1 MRREPPVA
9 SPLLD
14 IAEKQRAYARHTL
27 WLTDISTHKA
37 CVDTSHPPVVPRLVQ
52 HQKRQARQRQL
63 QMKADEEN
71 LHRVIEVRRIKKENA
86 TTPRKKESA
95 RDSGTLWSDKL
106 RECEV
111 QLSIAAKARPGTPA
125 RLVFPE
131 QRKASARP
139 ATSQSARPNRVFKDN
154 GMTVIDDGP
163 RAGRDKPKL
172 VYGFDKG
179 RTAKGDVSPRRK
191 EEKSGT
197 LPSLSG
203 ARDTKRE
210 KEKKERE
217 REKNRK
223 AQKKGLF
230 DDEFETESKKSNKS
244 EEKRRVDDSD
254 KASKKSGK
262 SHGMKSDDFD
272 DDFDKASKKS
282 SKSQK
287 KSDDFDDDFEKA
299 SKKSGKSQKK
309 SDDFDDDFDKASKKR
324 SKSQKK
330 SDDFDDDFENAS

>member
-14 IAEKQRAYARHTL
+14 IAEKQRAYAHHTL

-37 CVDTSHPPVVPRLVQ
+37 CVDTSRPPVVPRLVQ

-63 QMKADEEN
+63 QLKADEEN
-71 LHRVIEVRRIKKENA
+71 LHRVIEVRRVKKESA

-95 RDSGTLWSDKL
+95 RDSGALWNDKL

-111 QLSIAAKARPGTPA
+111 QLSIAAKARPSTPA

-131 QRKASARP
+131 QKKASARP

-191 EEKSGT
+191 EEKSGA

-203 ARDTKRE
+203 ARDTRRE
-210 KEKKERE
+210 KEQEKRE
-217 REKNRK
+217 REKNSR

-230 DDEFETESKKSNKS
+230 DDEFETESKKGKKS
-244 EEKRRVDDSD
+244 EDKKRVDEAD
-254 KASKKSGK
+254 KASRKSGK

-272 DDFDKASKKS
+272 DDFDKASRKS
-282 SKSQK
+282 SKSQN
-287 KSDDFDDDFEKA
+287 
-299 SKKSGKSQKK
+299 KK
-309 SDDFDDDFDKASKKR
+309 SDDFDDDFDKASKKS
-324 SKSQKK
+324 SKSQNKK
-330 SDDFDDDFENAS
+330 SDDCDDVFDNASK